1 MQNHSLAIFLVL
13 ISAGTHVVYNI
24 LIKKCTDRL
33 AATWLFLLCGVL
45 LFFPASIQYWDQL
58 ACITPMQIRLYVL
71 SGFLKAVYFY
81 MLTVL
86 YAREDFSKTYPV
98 LRSSHVFIPFLSFLF
113 LGEVLKGYEVL
124 GAIVLWGGVFLV
136 NMEELSSQDVKE
148 TFYSL
153 NGKSFQYGIFTAFV
167 VALYSIVDSAGVDT
181 MHPLVFMPMMFF
193 ASLVF
198 LSMYMAKNKR
208 FGNIRTEWST
218 NWLKIIGIA
227 MLNFGGYLLVLI
239 AMTMTSVTVVM
250 SIRQLSIIMGV
261 VVGKRVFDEKALVP
275 RLVGALVI
283 VLGIWIVVLF

>member
-58 ACITPMQIRLYVL
+58 ASITPMQVRLYVL

-98 LRSSHVFIPFLSFLF
+98 LRSSHVFIPFLSFVF

-148 TFYSL
+148 TLCSL

-181 MHPLVFMPMMFF
+181 MHPLLFMPIMFF

-261 VVGKRVFDEKALVP
+261 VAGKRVFDEKALVP

-283 VLGIWIVVLF
+283 VLGIWIVVLV